1 MTIRPWG
8 NEKTANTTTLGS
20 QENCVV
26 AALADGGYVV
36 AWLDYSQGLSKV
48 EFARFNALGVS
59 VKSGFFLGG
68 PDRNHYD
75 PHVSALSDGN
85 FVIGA
90 IEVTESQSRAFIAK
104 FAATVGSGFPISFS
118 YAPGFTN
125 VNYATVTA
133 VGSGYML
140 GITSNPEQ
148 NEDSYVVNY
157 DSTGAFVRTDLVL
170 QSNVEQY
177 QIDLDTNR
185 FTGKV
190 VAVYTNRELN
200 GYSSIYIEFADAS
213 NTGFSGNPKFVSF
226 TGDSVEPNVT
236 WIGADRVGVVY
247 RNPSLD
253 TISYALLDA
262 NGDLVFDNVIPSVL
276 PIDYAKIVDLKNGT
290 FAIVYM
296 QTGAGPDISNDV
308 IIRQYDRN
316 GVQIGTEVT
325 VNSNSQDKAVPDIAA
340 LADGRLIVTWTHFG
354 SAGDGSGT
362 SIMQQILDPREGI
375 INGTNIASVAETL
388 VGNDVLSDPMRG
400 FAGIDTMYGLAGG
413 DVMYGGDGVDTLYG
427 GRGDDTL
434 YGETGNDY
442 LQGGLGADDISGGL
456 GTDTVNYS
464 QSLGGVSVNL
474 LTGMGFG
481 GDAEGDTID
490 TVESFVGSNFSD
502 VYVGGNAASR
512 IDRLLGDDTL
522 TGGSLGDVFFG
533 GAGADTLNGLGGVDR
548 AFYSSS
554 TAISMNLVSNIKTGG
569 EAQGDKLYNI
579 EEISGS
585 AQGDSIIGNSLNNR
599 FFGQNGNDTLAGGTG
614 ADVLLGGAG
623 SDSFVFNPGDSGQT
637 ATTLDNIQD
646 FAIGAVG
653 VGDEVDFSSALSI
666 GGTAAAASANE
677 ASINAS
683 TGVASFAAGSGV
695 TLADA
700 LNDIAVNMT
709 TGGNAVGEFA
719 FFRVNNTGF
728 NYMFISDGVAGVG
741 ANDVLV
747 QLPNFASTTAS
758 ISIDA
763 GDVTILA

>member
-1 MTIRPWG
+1 
-8 NEKTANTTTLGS
+8 LGI

-26 AALADGGYVV
+26 AALIDGGYVV
-36 AWLDYSQGLSKV
+36 AWLDYSQGISTV
-48 EFARFNALGVS
+48 DFARYNALGVR
-59 VKSGFFLGG
+59 VQSGGTFDGT
-68 PDRNHYD
+68 YTD
-75 PHVSALSDGN
+75 PHIAALADGG
-85 FVIGA
+85 FVIGYV
-90 IEVTESQSRAFIAK
+90 EVDAVQSRAVISK
-104 FAATVGSGFPISFS
+104 FGALNNGQLISVS
-118 YAPGFTN
+118 YAPDFFG
-125 VNYATVTA
+125 VAHATVTA

-140 GITSNPEQ
+140 GITNPSNIGSPTE
-148 NEDSYVVNY
+148 NNDNFVLNY
-157 DSTGAFVRTDLVL
+157 DSTGAHVSTDLVL

-190 VAVYTNRELN
+190 VAVYTNRDVTN
-200 GYSSIYIEFADAS
+200 GISNILIEFADAS
-213 NTGFSGNPKFVSF
+213 NAAFSGSPKLVSF
-226 TGDSVEPNVT
+226 TGNSVEPNVT

-276 PIDYAKIVDLKNGT
+276 PIGYAKIVDLKNGT

-325 VNSNSQDKAVPDIAA
+325 VNSNSQDNAVPDIAA
-340 LADGRLIVTWTHFG
+340 LADGRLIVTWTHDG
-354 SAGDGSGT
+354 TAGDGSGT
-362 SIMQQILDPREGI
+362 SIMQQILDPRDGI

-388 VGNDVLSDPMRG
+388 VGNDVLSDLMRG

-456 GTDTVNYS
+456 GSDSVNYS
-464 QSLGGVSVNL
+464 QSRGGVSVNL

-490 TVESFVGSNFSD
+490 TVESFIGSNFND
-502 VYVGGNAASR
+502 VFVGGNAASR
-512 IDRLLGDDTL
+512 IDGLLGDDTL
-522 TGGSLGDVFFG
+522 TGGSSLDSFFG
-533 GAGADTLNGLGGVDR
+533 GVGADTMNGLGGVDR
-548 AFYSSS
+548 AFY
-554 TAISMNLVSNIKTGG
+554 AGAAVNINLVSNINTGG

-585 AQGDSIIGNSLNNR
+585 AQGDTIIGNSLNNR
-599 FFGQNGNDTLAGGTG
+599 FFGQNGNDVLAGGTG

-653 VGDEVDFSSALSI
+653 VGDEIDFSSALSI

-728 NYMFISDGVAGVG
+728 YYMFMSDGVAGVG

-747 QLPNFASTTAS
+747 QLPNFASTIAS